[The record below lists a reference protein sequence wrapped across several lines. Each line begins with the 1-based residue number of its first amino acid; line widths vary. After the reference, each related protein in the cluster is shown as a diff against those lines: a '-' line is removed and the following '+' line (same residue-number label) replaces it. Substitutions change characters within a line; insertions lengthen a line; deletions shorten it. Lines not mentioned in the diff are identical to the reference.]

1 MQWLARISVK
11 RPVFASVLILV
22 ILVVG
27 ATGYFTLGVDR
38 FPKVDLP
45 TVIVSTKVPG
55 GGAKEI
61 ESEVSEKIEEAVNT
75 ISGIDELRSVSSEG
89 LSLVYVTF
97 TLEKNGDVG
106 AQEVR
111 DHVNSIVNQLP
122 VGTEVPVITKL
133 DPDATPILNL
143 AVNAD
148 RPIRDITEVADKVV
162 RPRLENVSGV
172 GQVTIVGGR
181 LRQINVI
188 VDPIKLRAAGL
199 TALDVQRTIAG
210 QNVTMPGGSLK
221 NGPDDVTLRVQGR
234 VVSPAEISRL
244 VVRDVSDHPIRVS
257 DVARVEDGAEEAES
271 AASQNGKGAV
281 VLSVRK
287 QSGEN
292 TVAVVDAVRVRID
305 EINAQLPSGY
315 RLEVVRDNSESIRT
329 SVAAVQEHLV
339 LGAIFAALVV
349 LIFLGNLR
357 STIIAAIAIPVSV
370 IGTFALMA
378 AEGFTLDN
386 ITLLALALAVGIV
399 IDDAIVVLE
408 NIYKHIH
415 ERGEKPFKAAV
426 QATQEIGLAVLATT
440 LSLIAV
446 FLPVAFMGGIVGRFL
461 KSFGLTM
468 AFSIAVSLLVSFTL
482 TPMLSSRWLKPLR
495 PNGSGPDGRY
505 SRKPIL
511 ERAVDTFYQ
520 PVERG
525 YMAILR
531 WVMKHRWVVVLASLG
546 VLASTGPLMKIAPKN
561 FLPDNDEAQFS
572 INVRAPEGTSLEQT
586 ILIGERLAREVRAIP
601 EVTSTLVTVGDDNQK
616 TPNLASIYVKLLA
629 PDRRKLSQAQIMDR
643 TRHDVVARAAKNLQI
658 DVSEVPVFAGGL
670 TWPVT
675 YEMTGP
681 DLDRLTEYA
690 QRALEALKKAP
701 GAVDAQSSFIPGK
714 PEVEVRVNREKAADL
729 GVSVS
734 DIAGSLRLL
743 VGGVDVSSYLE
754 QGNEYDIHV
763 RAEPGYRADVSG
775 LALMTVPS
783 AKLGSVPLTEVVKL
797 VSATGPSQ
805 INHSARHRQVMLYS
819 NVAAGSSESAISAA
833 LENAVKQMK
842 LPPGYHLASFGRS
855 KETARAQKTFLTAF
869 ALSFIFMYLILAAQF
884 ESWLHPV
891 TILLALPLTLP
902 FAILSLILF
911 GQSLNIFS
919 MLGVLVLFGV
929 VKKNSILQIDHTN
942 QLRAK
947 GMPRLEA
954 VLAGNRDRLRPILM
968 TTLAFVAGMIP
979 LMFAHGIGA
988 GYNRATAGGIVG
1000 GQILSL
1006 LLTLLATP
1014 VAYTLFDDASVWFGR
1029 VVLRRKAGRPVEDS
1043 DPYGDGDGDGELAV
1057 VPAVAAAEPA
1067 ITSRVA

>member
-11 RPVFASVLILV
+11 RPVFATVLILV

-27 ATGYFTLGVDR
+27 VAGYFGLGVDR
-38 FPKVDLP
+38 FPKVDFP
-45 TVIVSTKVPG
+45 SVIISTVVPG

-61 ESEVSEKIEEAVNT
+61 ETEVTDKIEQAVNT

-89 LSLVYVTF
+89 LSMVWVTF
-97 TLEKNGDVG
+97 DLEKNADVG

-111 DHVNSIVNQLP
+111 DHVNTVVNQLP
-122 VGTEVPVITKL
+122 VGTQQPVVQKM
-133 DPDATPILNL
+133 DPDATPIITL
-143 AVNAD
+143 AVNAE
-148 RPIRDITEVADKVV
+148 RPIRDVTEVADKII

-172 GQVTIVGGR
+172 GDITIIGGQK
-181 LRQINVI
+181 RQINVI
-188 VDPIKLRAAGL
+188 VDPVRLRANGL

-210 QNVTMPGGSLK
+210 QNVTMPGGSLN
-221 NGPDDVTLRVQGR
+221 NGPDDTMLRIKGR
-234 VVSPAEISRL
+234 VGSPDEIGRL
-244 VVRDVSDHPIRVS
+244 VVRDVAGHPVRVG
-257 DVARVEDGAEEAES
+257 DVARVEDGAEEKTS
-271 AASQNGKGAV
+271 AAVRDGKTAV

-292 TVAVVDAVRVRID
+292 TVAVVDKVRARVQELNPD
-305 EINAQLPSGY
+305 LPAGY
-315 RLEVVRDNSESIRT
+315 HVDVVRDNSLTVRT
-329 SVAAVQEHLV
+329 SVSAVQEHLI

-349 LIFLGNLR
+349 LVFLGNLR

-370 IGTFALMA
+370 IGTFALMR

-415 ERGEKPFKAAV
+415 EKGENPFRAAV

-446 FLPVAFMGGIVGRFL
+446 FVPVAFMGGIVGRFL

-495 PNGSGPDGRY
+495 PNGAGPEGRHT
-505 SRKPIL
+505 RKPIL
-511 ERAVDTFYQ
+511 ERLVDVFYN
-520 PVERG
+520 PLERV
-525 YMAILR
+525 YMRILAWSMR
-531 WVMKHRWVVVLASLG
+531 HRWAIVLASFG
-546 VLASTGPLMKIAPKN
+546 VLVATVPLMNAVPKN
-561 FLPDNDEAQFS
+561 FLPESDEAHFAVN
-572 INVRAPEGTSLEQT
+572 IRAPEGTSLEET
-586 ILIGERLAREVRAIP
+586 ALIGERVAREVRRIAG
-601 EVTSTLVTVGDDNQK
+601 VTSTLVTVGDDAQK
-616 TPNLASIYVKLLA
+616 TPNLAAIYVKLVD
-629 PDRRKLSQAQIMDR
+629 PDQRPLSAAQLMDQV
-643 TRHDVVARAAKNLQI
+643 RHDIAAKQPKELTIN
-658 DVSEVPVFAGGL
+658 VSEVPLFAGSL

-675 YEMTGP
+675 YELTGP
-681 DLDRLTEYA
+681 DLDRLTEYSQKA
-690 QRALEALKKAP
+690 LTTLRAYP
-701 GAVDAQSSFIPGK
+701 GAVDATSSFIPGK
-714 PEVEVRVNREKAADL
+714 PEVTVTVNREKAADL

-734 DIAGSLRLL
+734 DVALALRLL

-754 QGNEYDIHV
+754 RGNEYDIHV
-763 RAEPGYRADVSG
+763 RAERQFRADVDG

-783 AKLGSVPLTEVVKL
+783 TKLGAVPLSEVVNIEH
-797 VSATGPSQ
+797 ATGPSQ
-805 INHSARHRQVMLYS
+805 INHTARRRQVMLFS
-819 NVAAGSSESAISAA
+819 NVVPGSSESAVGAA
-833 LENAVKQMK
+833 LETAVKQMN
-842 LPPGYHLASFGRS
+842 LPQGYALASFGKS
-855 KETARAQKTFLTAF
+855 KEMARAQKTFFAAF

-902 FAILSLILF
+902 FAILSLLIF
-911 GQSLNIFS
+911 RQSLNIFS

-929 VKKNSILQIDHTN
+929 IKKNSILQIDHIN

-947 GMPRLEA
+947 GLARLDA
-954 VLAGNRDRLRPILM
+954 VLQGNRDRLRPILM
-968 TTLAFVAGMIP
+968 TTLAFVAGMVP
-979 LMFAHGIGA
+979 LVFAHGIG
-988 GYNRATAGGIVG
+988 GGFNRATAGGIVG

-1014 VAYTLFDDASVWFGR
+1014 VAYTLFDDASSWLR
-1029 VVLRRKAGRPVEDS
+1029 RKVLRRSETTAADIDAEVDLAARSEDGRATPD
-1043 DPYGDGDGDGELAV
+1043 
-1057 VPAVAAAEPA
+1057 AA
-1067 ITSRVA
+1067 